1 MARAAAPALDR
12 LTPVTTAR
20 IALATC
26 NHHPNLADDDVPVLE
41 ALRERGIDAVAAVW
55 DDPEVDWSSFDL
67 VVVRST
73 WDYSTRREEFLNWV
87 KSVPRILNPAGLI
100 EWNTDKEYLR
110 ELADAGVETIP
121 TIWLDPARNLSARAV
136 HTRMPATGDFVI
148 KPTISQGSR
157 DTGRYEAG
165 EANSRGLAIKHAVK
179 LLKEDR
185 HVMVQRY
192 LTQVDTVGETT
203 LIFIDGEFSHCVG
216 KGAMLQGPF
225 RPTAGLYKV
234 EEMSHRE
241 ATPAERELADKA
253 IAQVQK
259 TLEKTSG
266 ETTLLY
272 GRVDLVPNDDG
283 DPVVLEVEVAEPAL
297 FLSFLEG
304 AAEKLAEAIIARL
317 T

>member
-1 MARAAAPALDR
+1 M
-12 LTPVTTAR
+12 TSAR

-55 DDPEVDWSSFDL
+55 DDPEMDWSTFDL
-67 VVVRST
+67 VVLRST

-87 KSVPRILNPAGLI
+87 KSVPRVLNPPSLV
-100 EWNTDKEYLR
+100 EWNTDKAYLR
-110 ELADAGVETIP
+110 DLADAGVPTIP
-121 TIWLDPARNLSARAV
+121 TIWLDPARNLLARAV

-148 KPTISQGSR
+148 KPTVSQGSR

-165 EANSRGLAIKHAVK
+165 EAHSRGLAIKHAVN
-179 LLKEDR
+179 LLKDGR

-192 LTQVDTVGETT
+192 LTQVDEVGETT

-234 EEMSHRE
+234 EEMSDRE
-241 ATPAERELADKA
+241 ATPAERDIADKA
-253 IAQVQK
+253 IAHVSKLLQENSD
-259 TLEKTSG
+259 EK
-266 ETTLLY
+266 TLLY
-272 GRVDLVPNDDG
+272 GRVDLVPDDEG
-283 DPVVLEVEVAEPAL
+283 NPVVIEVEVAEPAL
-297 FLSFLEG
+297 FLNFKAD
-304 AAEKLAEAIIARL
+304 AAGKLAEAIIARF
-317 T
+317 

>member
-1 MARAAAPALDR
+1 M
-12 LTPVTTAR
+12 TSAR

-55 DDPEVDWSSFDL
+55 DDPEMDWSTFDL
-67 VVVRST
+67 VVLRST

-87 KSVPRILNPAGLI
+87 NSVPRILNPPSLVD
-100 EWNTDKEYLR
+100 WNTDKAYLR
-110 ELADAGVETIP
+110 DLADAGVPTIP

-148 KPTISQGSR
+148 KPTVSLGSR
-157 DTGRYEAG
+157 NTGRYEAG
-165 EANSRGLAIKHAVK
+165 EAHSRGLAIKHAVN

-192 LTQVDTVGETT
+192 LTQVDEVGETT

-234 EEMSHRE
+234 EEMSDRE
-241 ATPAERELADKA
+241 ATEAEREIADQA
-253 IAQVQK
+253 IAHVSK
-259 TLEKTSG
+259 TLQENSD
-266 ETTLLY
+266 EQTLLY
-272 GRVDLVPNDDG
+272 GRVDLVPDNDG
-283 DPVVLEVEVAEPAL
+283 NPVVIEVEVADPAL
-297 FLSFLEG
+297 FLSFKKG
-304 AAEKLAEAIIARL
+304 AATKLAEAIIARL
-317 T
+317 